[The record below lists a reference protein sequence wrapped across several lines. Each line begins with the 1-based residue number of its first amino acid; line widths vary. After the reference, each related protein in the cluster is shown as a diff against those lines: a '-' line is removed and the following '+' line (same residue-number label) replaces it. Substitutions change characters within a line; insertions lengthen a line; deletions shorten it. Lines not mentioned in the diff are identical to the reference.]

1 MAVPSPIQM
10 VDESETSSELN
21 WQEYALSS
29 EQIEQFHRD
38 GYLVIRKLYTLQ
50 EVDRIKTLLSEAF
63 DEAYGVVERTSPFD
77 LPAGQKFRIEFQGE
91 NNQSASILLMSSD
104 TDTKIELISWI
115 GGVKPELLRL
125 ARLPKMTIPVGQLL
139 RSRKADHLINQAHL
153 FLANER
159 KEWHQD
165 LEYRKILD
173 PNWKDINNMGSY
185 VKTFVSVD
193 PASMLR
199 LIPESHL
206 EELFLNE
213 TKDAQEK
220 EALVKRK
227 FLLERSVYVNIRPG
241 DTFFMH
247 PKLVH
252 KCATP
257 DAHAEVP
264 GLNKFCK
271 TFVNGFS
278 FPGANGRSYPGKGS
292 AAMIDLNLPS
302 SVKFTT

>member
-1 MAVPSPIQM
+1 MC
-10 VDESETSSELN
+10 DESETICSKIDAP
-21 WQEYALSS
+21 EYALSS
-29 EQIEQFHRD
+29 EQIDQFHQD
-38 GYLVIRKLYTLQ
+38 GYLVIRKLYTLD
-50 EVDRIKTLLSEAF
+50 EVDRIKMLLDQAF
-63 DEAYGVVERTSPFD
+63 DEAHIVVERASPFD
-77 LPAGQKFRIEFQGE
+77 LPAGQKFRIEFQGQ
-91 NNQSASILLMSSD
+91 NNQSASILLTS
-104 TDTKIELISWI
+104 TGADTKIELISWI

-125 ARLPKMTIPVGQLL
+125 ARMAKMTVPVGQLL
-139 RSRKADHLINQAHL
+139 HSRKADHLMNQAHF
-153 FLANER
+153 FLPNDR

-193 PASMLR
+193 PSSALI
-199 LIPESHL
+199 LIPESHH

-213 TKDAQEK
+213 RKNAEEK

-227 FLLERSVYVNIRPG
+227 FHLERSLRVNLRPG
-241 DTFFMH
+241 DTLFMH

-257 DAHAEVP
+257 AAETEA
-264 GLNKFCK
+264 GLDKSRK

-292 AAMIDLNLPS
+292 AVMIDLNVPS
-302 SVKFTT
+302 SIKFTT